1 MRTARSRWKYKES
14 ICLLRNRAYKTP
26 NGMEKSMTTQ
36 TKDFKDGTTLENIK
50 QCLKEGYDMMSYE
63 EFHKEGKKL
72 HCYYVTST
80 LNYKGKIMKATKKQL
95 QNIEKIYKDGG
106 RLLWLG
112 DLGNWSVFYGNDWG
126 LHV

>member
-1 MRTARSRWKYKES
+1 
-14 ICLLRNRAYKTP
+14 
-26 NGMEKSMTTQ
+26 MTTQ

-112 DLGNWSVFYGNDWG
+112 DLGNWSVFYGDDRD
-126 LHV
+126 LHDGGNRVRGVKR